1 MRIIKITVIL
11 VFTAVFLVGCG
22 GRGASTPEAAA
33 QNWLNAFFKA
43 DGKTL
48 RDTTCT
54 AQSLALTDSVINGLS
69 NTLGMTGATFDLSR
83 LTYAYD
89 ATRKTVAIGGT
100 VRITVNGITRDQDLT
115 MLNLNILPVVEEG
128 GGWKVC
134 LNLLAM

>member
-1 MRIIKITVIL
+1 MRIIIISLFVLFAT
-11 VFTAVFLVGCG
+11 VFLAACG
-22 GRGASTPEAAA
+22 GRGASSPEAAA

-54 AQSLALTDSVINGLS
+54 AQSLALTDSVINGLA

-83 LTYAYD
+83 LTYVYD

-100 VRITVNGITRDQDLT
+100 VRITVNGITRDQNLT